1 MNMIRCL
8 IVDDEPIGREILEN
22 FVKKINFLEVVAV
35 CEDPFEALEIMENDT
50 VDLLLSDIQMPEING
65 LEFVRSLPSQP
76 VIIFVTAHD
85 NYAVNSFELGVTDY
99 LLKPVSFQRFLK
111 AINKARVQIENRRNL
126 AATSSELDRDYFF
139 VRSNNK
145 LTKILYSEVE
155 YIESIGDYIKVFTTG
170 QPVLSYNT
178 LKSIESKL
186 PSDQFIRI
194 HNSYIIS
201 LNAVKAVDGNTVEL
215 LNGVSL
221 PIAKGRKE
229 DLFAALHIN
238 DS

>member
-1 MNMIRCL
+1 MNIIRCL

-22 FVKKINFLEVVAV
+22 FAKKINFLEVVAV
-35 CEDPFEALEIMENDT
+35 CEDPFEALEIMENEM

-111 AINKARVQIENRRNL
+111 AINKARVQIENQRNV
-126 AATSSELDRDYFF
+126 AVTASDGDRDYFF
-139 VRSNNK
+139 VKSNNK
-145 LTKILYSEVE
+145 LNKILYKEVE
-155 YIESIGDYIKVFTTG
+155 YVESIGDYIKIFTTG
-170 QPVLSYNT
+170 QPILSYST

-186 PSDQFIRI
+186 PSDQFVRV

-201 LNAVKAVDGNTVEL
+201 VNAVKAVDGNTVEL

-221 PIAKGRKE
+221 PISKGRKE
-229 DLFAALHIN
+229 DLFAALHIK
-238 DS
+238 DT